1 MAKKA
6 EIVKPIVA
14 VEPTRVQQMIHV
26 IRGERVILD
35 RDLAALYGVETKNLK
50 RQVKRN
56 IERFPADF
64 MIELTRE
71 EYNSLRCQNGTI
83 ENGRG
88 EHSKYLPYAF
98 TENGVAMLSSVLTS
112 KVAVQIN
119 IQIMRAFT
127 WMRQTFSAVAETTI
141 RQDHLELEMEKL
153 RNYVEDILR
162 DQNDTNEIVG
172 AQMEA
177 INDSLAELA
186 VKVDSLTA
194 KKREPRNPIGFAA
207 TEARYEEERRRKA
220 EDPKKD

>member
-1 MAKKA
+1 MTKKS
-6 EIVKPIVA
+6 EILKQDVVALEPQQVK
-14 VEPTRVQQMIHV
+14 QMIHV

-35 RDLAALYGVETKNLK
+35 SDLAALYGVETKNLK

-64 MIELTRE
+64 MIELSRE

-141 RQDHLELEMEKL
+141 RQDQLELEVEKL

-162 DQNDTNEIVG
+162 DQNDTNELVG

-177 INDSLAELA
+177 INESLAELA
-186 VKVDSLTA
+186 AKVEDLTSTPA
-194 KKREPRNPIGFAA
+194 PRKKIGF
-207 TEARYEEERRRKA
+207 
-220 EDPKKD
+220 DQ

>member
-1 MAKKA
+1 MVKKA
-6 EIVKPIVA
+6 EIVKASSV
-14 VEPTRVQQMIHV
+14 VLEPTQVQKMIHV

-35 RDLAALYGVETKNLK
+35 RDLASLYGVETKNLK

-56 IERFPADF
+56 LDRFPSDF

-112 KVAVQIN
+112 EVAIQIN

-127 WMRQTFSAVAETTI
+127 WMRQTLSALNETTI
-141 RQDHLELEMEKL
+141 RQDHLELEVEKL
-153 RNYVEDILR
+153 RNYVEDILH
-162 DQNDTNEIVG
+162 DQNDTNEVVS

-177 INDSLAELA
+177 INESLAELA
-186 VKVDSLTA
+186 VKVDSLTQ
-194 KKREPRNPIGFAA
+194 KKREPIPEVGFAA
-207 TEARYEEERRRKA
+207 TERRWQEA
-220 EDPKKD
+220 KKDGYNL